1 MLETKYSQSV
11 TLSHPAPTPFVQQ
24 VGRALFETNL
34 LNQFTTTIVYKPDA
48 QWLNYLNSVA
58 RLLKVDL
65 SKQLLRRSVT
75 EFPLSLVRDYPWHEV
90 FRLLVGRLDKD
101 KRLTDVVFHWG
112 NKNFDQW
119 VARSALAG
127 AKAVYSYETAC
138 VETFQAAK
146 KYNMACIYDVPAP
159 EHDFVTHLLNEEIK
173 NYPELN
179 TSYWKYVLTLQER
192 RTQWRRQEWNLA
204 DVVIANSEFTKASY
218 ATAGLDVEKVRVVPY
233 GAPPITTE
241 VSEGSSSA
249 EPLRFLWAGTFS
261 IRKGAHYLLKA
272 WKKLQPNSQAR
283 LSVFGALEL
292 PSSLVQDLP
301 KEIKISGTV
310 PRSELYELYRQAD
323 VLVFPTLCDG
333 FGMVVTEA
341 FAQGLPVITTNRA
354 GAADLVKHGVNG
366 LIIPA
371 GDADA
376 LAEALDWCLTHR
388 QELKAMRKAAL
399 ETAASW
405 QWSDYR
411 RTLIEKMLDGLKAAG
426 YTL

>member
-1 MLETKYSQSV
+1 MLKTKYSQSV

-34 LNQFTTTIVYKPDA
+34 LNRFTTTIVYKPDA

-58 RLLKVDL
+58 KLLKVDL
-65 SKQLLRRSVT
+65 SKQLSRRSVT

-112 NKNFDQW
+112 NKGFDQW

-146 KYNMACIYDVPAP
+146 KHNIACIYDVPAP
-159 EHDFVTHLLNEEIK
+159 EHDFVTHLLNEEIE

-218 ATAGLDVEKVRVVPY
+218 AAAGLDVEKVRVVPY

-241 VSEGSSSA
+241 VSEGSSAA
-249 EPLRFLWAGTFS
+249 EPLRFFWAGTFS

-283 LSVFGALEL
+283 LDVFGALEL